1 MDCLSAEKI
10 YRYLDGDLSAA
21 EGAALEAHLAV
32 CSECRT
38 AVEARRRIGEA
49 AACLPAFDV
58 PADFAARVREKIE
71 SVPAPAPESARANVL
86 RWFGAAVAGVFG
98 LGLTYVFVAVLSGT
112 GLSQAFIRLN
122 GILWGA
128 VRGSA
133 YYAVKG
139 LKILVL
145 TVEVFVRLVGRA
157 LETLQAMTAVIGPEI
172 QAFVVGITILL
183 LIAGGFWL
191 RRRYS
196 FAENRHEN

>member
-58 PADFAARVREKIE
+58 PADFASRVMEKIE
-71 SVPAPAPESARANVL
+71 SVPAPAPARTSVL
-86 RWFGAAVAGVFG
+86 GWLGAAVAGVSA
-98 LGLTYVFVAVLSGT
+98 LGLTYVLIAVLSGT

-183 LIAGGFWL
+183 LIAGALWL
-191 RRRYS
+191 GRRYS